1 MREFARSSVL
11 IAVTILSAASLPVLA
26 ANTKFHNAP
35 DSVRN
40 LKNPY
45 DGNDAAA
52 KAGGTLYAR
61 NCLSC
66 HGKAGKGTGNVPSL
80 VSGNLDDVSY
90 GEVFWFVTKGSKE
103 NGMPSWAQLPEQQRW
118 KIVTYVKSVLPALN
132 AQQKGGAAPADT
144 STATFKAPPPT
155 PPFTD
160 FRYEKPGTVRKITV
174 KDLPEPYATKSAEN
188 GPALVARPANV

>member
-26 ANTKFHNAP
+26 VNTKFHNAP
-35 DSVRN
+35 DSTRN

-52 KAGGTLYAR
+52 KAGRTLYAR

-80 VSGNLDDVSY
+80 VNGNLDDVSY
-90 GEVFWFVTKGSKE
+90 GEVFWFVTKGSKA
-103 NGMPSWAQLPEQQRW
+103 NGMPSWAQLPEQHL
-118 KIVTYVKSVLPALN
+118 TGSV
-132 AQQKGGAAPADT
+132 
-144 STATFKAPPPT
+144 
-155 PPFTD
+155 
-160 FRYEKPGTVRKITV
+160 ITQ
-174 KDLPEPYATKSAEN
+174 
-188 GPALVARPANV
+188 